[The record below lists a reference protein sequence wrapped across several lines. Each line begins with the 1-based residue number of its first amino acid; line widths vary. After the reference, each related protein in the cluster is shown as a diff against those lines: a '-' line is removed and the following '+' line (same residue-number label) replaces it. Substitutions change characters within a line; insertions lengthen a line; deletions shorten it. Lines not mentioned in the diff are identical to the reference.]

1 MPDSFRY
8 LQRLITGG
16 FGLFSAWR
24 NVVILMYHNV
34 AAEKGFNTVSRRAFL
49 EQIQYIMSER
59 KIVSIDEYVNALP
72 GGKSVDDSAVL
83 TFDDGYISFRT
94 DVLPVLEKLAIP
106 AVLFVPVDHVGGT
119 NTWEKEGARIL
130 NLLTW
135 DELNEIGRH
144 DLVTI
149 GSHGLT
155 HRSLRKLT
163 IQEQHDEMIISKKE
177 LETRLGCDIGHFSY
191 PYGQRIDFSGE
202 TIQIVEKSGYVS
214 ACSTLYGRGNRPKER
229 YSLRRIEVRPDDT
242 FEYFKTLCTTNL
254 HKVYIKQ
261 GIKEAV
267 QRFA

>member
-1 MPDSFRY
+1 
-8 LQRLITGG
+8 
-16 FGLFSAWR
+16 
-24 NVVILMYHNV
+24 MYHNV
-34 AAEKGFNTVSRRAFL
+34 AAEKEFNTVSRRAFL

-59 KIVSIDEYVNALP
+59 RIVSIDEYARSLICGARID
-72 GGKSVDDSAVL
+72 GGTVL

-94 DVLPVLEKLAIP
+94 EALPLLEKLAIP

-119 NTWEKEGARIL
+119 NTWERAGARIL

-163 IQEQHDEMIISKKE
+163 GREQHDEMAISKKE
-177 LETRLGCDIGHFSY
+177 LEARLGCGIGHFSY
-191 PYGQRIDFSGE
+191 PYGQRRDFSRE
-202 TIQIVEKSGYVS
+202 TMHIVEKSGYVS
-214 ACSTLYGRGNRPKER
+214 ACSTLYGRTNRQKDR
-229 YSLRRIEVRPDDT
+229 YCLRRIEVRPDDT
-242 FEYFKTLCTTNL
+242 FEYFKTLCTTDL

-261 GIKEAV
+261 RVKEAV
-267 QRFA
+267 QRFV